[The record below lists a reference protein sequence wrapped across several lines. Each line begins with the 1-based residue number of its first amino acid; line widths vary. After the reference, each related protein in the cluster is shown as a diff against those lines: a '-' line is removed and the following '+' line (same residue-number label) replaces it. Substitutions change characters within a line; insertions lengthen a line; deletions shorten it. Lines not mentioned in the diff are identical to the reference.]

1 MPKPLEGEYAPFAK
15 GYVALVKGDNLKEI
29 IANHASEIHSF
40 YNSLPEEKADHRY
53 EQNKWTIKEL
63 VQHIIDAER
72 IFSYR
77 ALRIARKDFTPLPSF
92 DENTFTANSNANS
105 RTLLSLK
112 EEFNAVREA
121 TDLLLQSFDQ
131 EQLNQQGT
139 AGNHPTTVNAIMYI
153 IYGHLLH
160 HINIIQQ
167 RYL

>member
-1 MPKPLEGEYAPFAK
+1 MSKPLEGEYAPSFKA
-15 GYVALVKGDNLKEI
+15 YVALVKGESLNEI
-29 IANHASEIHSF
+29 IANHASDIHSF
-40 YNSLPEEKADHRY
+40 YNNLPEGKADYRY
-53 EQNKWTIKEL
+53 AEDKWTIKEL
-63 VQHIIDAER
+63 LQHIIDAER

-77 ALRIARKDFTPLPSF
+77 ALRIARKDATPLSSF
-92 DENTFTANSNANS
+92 DENAYTDNSNANS

-121 TDLLLQSFDQ
+121 TDLLLQSFTPQQLDQ
-131 EQLNQQGT
+131 TGT
-139 AGNHPTTVNAIMYI
+139 ASNHPVKVNAIMYI